1 MMYAVL
7 FITVVLTISMGIL
20 TVALRQ
26 FSVSG
31 ISKESPRALYA
42 ADAGL
47 ECAFYAE
54 AFSRY
59 FSTTSPMND
68 QTYAGLCDTNN
79 IRVRIANPNPTP
91 PATLTWDVI
100 EVRFGLETD
109 LVCAKV
115 SIKKNVDATG
125 HITLTTID
133 SRGYNT
139 ECPGTTPKRLPLVE
153 RGLTATY

>member
-1 MMYAVL
+1 MMYAIL
-7 FITVVLTISMGIL
+7 FITVVLTISMGVL
-20 TVALRQ
+20 TIALRQ

-54 AFSRY
+54 ALNRY
-59 FSTTSPMND
+59 FSTTTPD

-79 IRVRIANPNPTP
+79 IRVHIANPNPAP
-91 PATLTWDVI
+91 PATLVWDDVN
-100 EVRFGLETD
+100 VKFGSGTD
-109 LVCAKV
+109 LMCAKV
-115 SIKKNVDATG
+115 SIRKNVDATG
-125 HITLTTID
+125 HIVLTTIE

-139 ECPGTTPKRLPLVE
+139 ECPGTDPKRLPLVE